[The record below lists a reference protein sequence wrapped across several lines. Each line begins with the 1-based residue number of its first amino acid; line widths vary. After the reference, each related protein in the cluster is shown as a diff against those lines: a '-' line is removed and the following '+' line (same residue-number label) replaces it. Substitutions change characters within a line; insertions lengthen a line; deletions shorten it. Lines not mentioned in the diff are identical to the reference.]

1 MAATEPAGAGKPRFD
16 NKGIL
21 RFVEDSE
28 TVLARMDRSTIEVFS
43 SLSKYREA
51 YGPYLDRIGMP
62 NGKYLWQLPVSGDS
76 FSFGQR
82 ALDIFALNDLYYQYE
97 IVDLPESFFIR
108 TGINVPQFDLPGGA
122 RQVQILAGDF
132 VLTASECVQLG
143 ILVGKGQ
150 G

>member
-1 MAATEPAGAGKPRFD
+1 MVATEPSGTGAPRFE

-21 RFVEDSE
+21 RFVEDSG
-28 TVLARMDRSTIEVFS
+28 TVLARMDRSTLEYFS
-43 SLSKYREA
+43 SLSKYREE

-62 NGKYLWQLPVSGDS
+62 SGKYLWQLPESGES
-76 FSFGQR
+76 FSFEAR
-82 ALDIFALNDLYYQYE
+82 SLDIFALHDPYFQYE
-97 IVDLPESFFIR
+97 IGKLPEGFFIR

>member
-76 FSFGQR
+76 FSFEQR

>member
-1 MAATEPAGAGKPRFD
+1 
-16 NKGIL
+16 
-21 RFVEDSE
+21 
-28 TVLARMDRSTIEVFS
+28 MDRSTLEYFS

-62 NGKYLWQLPVSGDS
+62 SGKYLWQLPESGES
-76 FSFGQR
+76 FSFEAR
-82 ALDIFALNDLYYQYE
+82 SLDIFALHDPYFQYE
-97 IVDLPESFFIR
+97 IVKLPEGFFIR

>member
-1 MAATEPAGAGKPRFD
+1 MAVNEPADTAVPRFE

-28 TVLARMDRSTIEVFS
+28 TVLARMDRSTIEIFS

-62 NGKYLWQLPVSGDS
+62 NGKYFWQLPVSGDR
-76 FSFGQR
+76 FSFEQR
-82 ALDIFALNDLYYQYE
+82 ALDIFALHDPYYQYE
-97 IVDLPESFFIR
+97 IVDLHDSFFIR
-108 TGINVPQFDLPGGA
+108 TGINVPQFNFPGGA

>member
-1 MAATEPAGAGKPRFD
+1 MVATEPSGTGKLRFE

-28 TVLARMDRSTIEVFS
+28 TVLARMDRSTLEYFS

-62 NGKYLWQLPVSGDS
+62 SGKYLWQLPESGES
-76 FSFGQR
+76 FSFEAR
-82 ALDIFALNDLYYQYE
+82 ALDIFALHDPYFQYE
-97 IVDLPESFFIR
+97 IVKLPEGFFIR

>member
-1 MAATEPAGAGKPRFD
+1 MVATEPSGTGAPHFE
-16 NKGIL
+16 NKEIL

-28 TVLARMDRSTIEVFS
+28 TVLARMDRSTLEYFS
-43 SLSKYREA
+43 SLLKYRES

-62 NGKYLWQLPVSGDS
+62 SGKYLWQLPESGES
-76 FSFGQR
+76 FSFEAR
-82 ALDIFALNDLYYQYE
+82 SLDIFALHDPYFQYE
-97 IVDLPESFFIR
+97 IVNLPEGFFIR

>member
-1 MAATEPAGAGKPRFD
+1 MVATEPSGTGAPRFE

-28 TVLARMDRSTIEVFS
+28 TVLARMDRSTLEYFS

-62 NGKYLWQLPVSGDS
+62 SGKYLWQLPESGES
-76 FSFGQR
+76 FSFEAR
-82 ALDIFALNDLYYQYE
+82 SLDIFALHDPYFQYE
-97 IVDLPESFFIR
+97 IIKLPEGFFIR

-150 G
+150 A

>member
-76 FSFGQR
+76 FSFEQR
-82 ALDIFALNDLYYQYE
+82 ALDIFALNDLYSQYE

-143 ILVGKGQ
+143 ILAGKGQ

>member
-1 MAATEPAGAGKPRFD
+1 MVATEPSSTGAPRFE

-28 TVLARMDRSTIEVFS
+28 TVLARMDRSTIETFS
-43 SLSKYREA
+43 SLSTYREA

-62 NGKYLWQLPVSGDS
+62 NGKYFWQLPVSGDR
-76 FSFGQR
+76 FSFEQR
-82 ALDIFALNDLYYQYE
+82 ALDIFALHDPYYQYE
-97 IVDLPESFFIR
+97 IVNLPEGFFIR
-108 TGINVPQFDLPGGA
+108 TGINVPQFNFPGGA

-143 ILVGKGQ
+143 ILVGKGKA
-150 G
+150 

>member
-76 FSFGQR
+76 FSFEQR
-82 ALDIFALNDLYYQYE
+82 ALDIFALNDLYSQYE
-97 IVDLPESFFIR
+97 SVDLPESFFIR

-143 ILVGKGQ
+143 ILAGKGQ

>member
-143 ILVGKGQ
+143 ILVGKGEA
-150 G
+150 

>member
-1 MAATEPAGAGKPRFD
+1 MAVNEPAGTAAPRFE

-28 TVLARMDRSTIEVFS
+28 TVLARMDRSTIEIFS
-43 SLSKYREA
+43 SLPKYREA

-62 NGKYLWQLPVSGDS
+62 NGKYFWQLPVSGDR
-76 FSFGQR
+76 FSFEQR
-82 ALDIFALNDLYYQYE
+82 ALDIFALHDPYYQYE
-97 IVDLPESFFIR
+97 IVDLPDSFFIR
-108 TGINVPQFDLPGGA
+108 TGINVPQFNFPGGA

-132 VLTASECVQLG
+132 VLTASECLQLG

>member
-1 MAATEPAGAGKPRFD
+1 MVATEPSGTGAPRFE

-28 TVLARMDRSTIEVFS
+28 TVLARMDRSTIEIFS
-43 SLSKYREA
+43 SLSKYREV

-62 NGKYLWQLPVSGDS
+62 NGKYFWQLPVSGDR
-76 FSFGQR
+76 FSFEQR
-82 ALDIFALNDLYYQYE
+82 ALDIFALHDPYYQYE
-97 IVDLPESFFIR
+97 IVNLPEGFFIR
-108 TGINVPQFDLPGGA
+108 TGINVPQFNLPGGA

-143 ILVGKGQ
+143 ILIGKEQ

>member
-1 MAATEPAGAGKPRFD
+1 MVATEPSGTGTLRFE

-21 RFVEDSE
+21 SFVEDSE
-28 TVLARMDRSTIEVFS
+28 TVLARMDRSTLEYFS

-62 NGKYLWQLPVSGDS
+62 SGKYLWQLPESGES
-76 FSFGQR
+76 FSFEAR
-82 ALDIFALNDLYYQYE
+82 SLDIFALHDPYFQYE
-97 IVDLPESFFIR
+97 IVKLPEGFFIR

>member
-62 NGKYLWQLPVSGDS
+62 SGKYLWQLPVSGES
-76 FSFGQR
+76 FSFE
-82 ALDIFALNDLYYQYE
+82 A
-97 IVDLPESFFIR
+97 
-108 TGINVPQFDLPGGA
+108 
-122 RQVQILAGDF
+122 
-132 VLTASECVQLG
+132 
-143 ILVGKGQ
+143 
-150 G
+150 